1 MGLHP
6 KSFGEQSLLQNTAG
20 SGPVTGMCLQRPA
33 RGGTSGA
40 RGEGRAGDLC
50 LRALFMTACPHQNR
64 GGPGVPSTCH
74 REEFA
79 GKFFPCWF
87 YLFYHGKK
95 CTVSGVGQS
104 LGASVA
110 DGDMEGLWVG

>member
-1 MGLHP
+1 
-6 KSFGEQSLLQNTAG
+6 
-20 SGPVTGMCLQRPA
+20 
-33 RGGTSGA
+33 
-40 RGEGRAGDLC
+40 
-50 LRALFMTACPHQNR
+50 MTACPHQNR

-104 LGASVA
+104 LGASLA
-110 DGDMEGLWVG
+110 DGDMEGLWVGLELCRNLLPQGFGKVVSFFKH